1 MLTQDQQQMK
11 DAVQDAEEATRRFY
25 DHRFLSWSEFLKE
38 NLR

>member
-1 MLTQDQQQMK
+1 MK